1 VTARVVVRPE
11 AEADIDDAY
20 AWYEERSSGLGE
32 RFLAAV
38 DDALVA
44 VRTTPQRFPHVH
56 QDADLV
62 IQRALLKRF
71 PYALFF
77 IRDDARSLTS
87 VIACLHARQE
97 PRRWLRRAR

>member
-1 VTARVVVRPE
+1 VVR
-11 AEADIDDAY
+11 
-20 AWYEERSSGLGE
+20 ERSSGLGE

-44 VRTTPQRFPHVH
+44 VHTTPQRFPRVH
-56 QDADLV
+56 EDTDLV

-77 IRDDARSLTS
+77 IRDDTRNLTS